1 MIAMSDAVILLVSA
15 SILGSGIY
23 RWQANMDHT
32 ALVTANNASQSSTTV
47 QATAPTATQVTQDQV
62 VVNQSGDVRLDN
74 TVVMNTQGG
83 LVMGKPANSTTPI
96 NPQNPGVDENQGD
109 AVAVSSSASS
119 SVDEPLYGLHVVVSG
134 DTLSVLS
141 QRFGTTVANL
151 QSINGISGSLINVGQ
166 ELRYPLP
173 AN

>member
-1 MIAMSDAVILLVSA
+1 MIAMSDAVILLLSA
-15 SILGSGIY
+15 TILGSGIY
-23 RWQANMDHT
+23 RWQANLDHT
-32 ALVTANNASQSSTTV
+32 AVVTANNGKLSGTTV
-47 QATAPTATQVTQDQV
+47 QPTAQAGPQVRQDV
-62 VVNQSGDVRLDN
+62 VIQSGDGRLES
-74 TVVMNTQGG
+74 TVVMQSQGG
-83 LVMGKPANSTTPI
+83 VVMGKPANSVTTI
-96 NPQNPGVDENQGD
+96 DPQNPDIDVNAGD
-109 AVAVSSSASS
+109 AVPVSS

-166 ELRYPLP
+166 EIRYPLP